1 MVLKNV
7 ANFFGLCSLEENSS
21 RKLTV
26 SNPKAAEEYWE
37 ARGQREDGDQHRGW
51 EGRQRPSLNTEKN
64 WPHCQKKLSM
74 QQSPAHK
81 MAVIM
86 SVYAEGGKV
95 GREMAPV
102 CLSLMLNIAK
112 SHSKDPRQ
120 QSLVHAEQAWE
131 WLSET
136 REFSVLGFI
145 LQGQCYKYNSL
156 QIFWLWFPVQNV
168 INIAI
173 QHPCGM
179 LGAHVYMWTYR
190 HTTFT
195 KIIVT

>member
-1 MVLKNV
+1 MVFKNV
-7 ANFFGLCSLEENSS
+7 ANFFGLCSLKENSS

-37 ARGQREDGDQHRGW
+37 ARGQRENGDQHRGW
-51 EGRQRPSLNTEKN
+51 EGRRRPSLNTEKN
-64 WPHCQKKLSM
+64 WPQCQKKLSM

-81 MAVIM
+81 MTVIM
-86 SVYAEGGKV
+86 SIYAGGGKA

-120 QSLVHAEQAWE
+120 QSWVHAEQGPGSGCQR
-131 WLSET
+131 LGS
-136 REFSVLGFI
+136 SVFLASSSRGNATSIIVF
-145 LQGQCYKYNSL
+145 KYSDYNC
-156 QIFWLWFPVQNV
+156 NV